1 MSADLD
7 QDNASGLRPLA
18 VVTGGSKGIG
28 FELAREFAEPGYDL
42 VICAED
48 IGVLGEAAQALSGLG
63 PDGGSQ
69 VEAVSADLAT
79 YEGVEALYAEIL
91 ALDRPVDVLA
101 ANAGVGVG
109 GDFARETDLEDELR
123 MIDLNVSGQV
133 HLVKRIVRQMVERDR
148 GQILITSS
156 IAGVLP
162 GPREAVY
169 AGTKA
174 FLRSFGHALRNELSD
189 TGVGVTV
196 LMPGPTETEFFER
209 ADLEDTRAGH
219 MKKDDPAM
227 VAREAFRALEHD
239 RAQVVAG
246 GKNKLQTGLAALMP
260 DTAKTAVHG
269 ELTKPAK
276 D

>member
-1 MSADLD
+1 MSMDFEK
-7 QDNASGLRPLA
+7 DNASGLRPLA

-28 FELAREFAEPGYDL
+28 FELARQFAEHGYDL

-48 IGVLGEAAQALSGLG
+48 AGVLCEAAQSLSGLG
-63 PDGGSQ
+63 PDGAST
-69 VEAVSADLAT
+69 VRTVSADLAT
-79 YEGVEALYAEIL
+79 FDGVEQLYGELQALG
-91 ALDRPVDVLA
+91 RPVDVLA

-109 GDFARETDLEDELR
+109 GDFARETDLDAELR
-123 MIDLNVSGQV
+123 MIELNVSGQV
-133 HLVKRIVRQMVERDR
+133 HVIKHVIRDMVERDR
-148 GQILITSS
+148 GQVLITSS
-156 IAGVLP
+156 IAGVLS

-169 AGTKA
+169 AATKA

-209 ADLEDTRAGH
+209 ADLEDTRAGQ
-219 MKKDDPAM
+219 MKKDDPAA
-227 VAREAFRALEHD
+227 VAKAAFHALEHD

-246 GKNKLQTGLAALMP
+246 LQNKVQAGMAAAMP
-260 DTAKTAVHG
+260 DTAKAAFHG

-276 D
+276 E

>member
-1 MSADLD
+1 MSMDFEN
-7 QDNASGLRPLA
+7 DNATGLRPLA

-28 FELAREFAEPGYDL
+28 FELAREFAEHGYDL

-48 IGVLGEAAQALSGLG
+48 AGVLGEAAQSLSGLG
-63 PDGGSQ
+63 PDGAST
-69 VEAVSADLAT
+69 VRTVSADLAT
-79 YEGVEALYAEIL
+79 YDGVEQLYGELQALG
-91 ALDRPVDVLA
+91 RPIDVLA

-109 GDFARETDLEDELR
+109 GDFARETDLDAELR
-123 MIDLNVSGQV
+123 MIELNVSGQV
-133 HLVKRIVRQMVERDR
+133 HLIKHVLRDMVERDR
-148 GQILITSS
+148 GQVLITSS

-169 AGTKA
+169 AATKA

-209 ADLEDTRAGH
+209 ADLEDTRAGQ
-219 MKKDDPAM
+219 MKKDDPSM
-227 VAREAFRALEHD
+227 VAKAAFQALEHD

-246 GKNKLQTGLAALMP
+246 IKNKVQVGMAAAMP
-260 DTAKTAVHG
+260 DTAKAAFHG

-276 D
+276 E